1 MQRPDSKHWSTGA
14 LLSGGICKRYGW
26 PYLLFICDFIVILSF
41 TPTIAKSLSSITHSN
56 SLSLAPKP
64 MLIPRKILEGI
75 IHKLNQKL
83 LCPIPVCFLLTQEYI
98 ASVLSPSWLYASIT
112 VSAKKAFYWG
122 QDLHQHTDYFYIYLS
137 FLILWSQQG

>member
-112 VSAKKAFYWG
+112 VSAKKASYWG